1 MVIDHARRDSNLGPL
16 TPQSDSL
23 TARPLR
29 LAVHQRYPP
38 NRNITRCLHEA
49 TVGSTVGAMW
59 AFHRQSCMYN
69 CSSSHENCQMVNSHR
84 MRLPT
89 QFGLHNVSLHTKE
102 YTYVRL
108 YVVVSTVAWC
118 QINSLYKC
126 QCSLL
131 RFHRPCSLSDEQGR
145 CGVAIHS
152 PDNLRLRC

>member
-38 NRNITRCLHEA
+38 NRNITRWLHEA
-49 TVGSTVGAMW
+49 TVGSTVR
-59 AFHRQSCMYN
+59 RQSCMYN
-69 CSSSHENCQMVNSHR
+69 CSLSHENCQMVNSHR
-84 MRLPT
+84 TRLPT
-89 QFGLHNVSLHTKE
+89 QFGLHNVHTKE

-118 QINSLYKC
+118 QINSLYKR
-126 QCSLL
+126 QCSRL
-131 RFHRPCSLSDEQGR
+131 RFRRPCSLSDEQGR
-145 CGVAIHS
+145 CGVAVCS